1 MLTLLINL
9 FILGCGVVLLVFSFS
24 FSEKHIQQSLS
35 NWAMDSFIIGP
46 ILGWAGK
53 KMNIKSPY
61 RKALIILGIFIISI
75 SIFNLISAG

>member
-61 RKALIILGIFIISI
+61 RKALISGRLKTITFKH
-75 SIFNLISAG
+75 FNP